1 MNRVKFLLILLLSNL
16 SSFAQSEYFDNEIIL
31 QGEKEYLKRNAVKTL
46 KINETTISNKNDE
59 RNKNSLS
66 EYDKMGNILF
76 SEEWENN
83 ILLEKIQY
91 FYDSI
96 YRISLIKSHEIRN
109 NIFFEETI
117 TYNIQNSVIKRI
129 KKKYNSNDSLL
140 KLTIFKYDYDKND
153 NLIFRERFDSLKN
166 TRNFNYYF
174 YNDAG
179 KVSKVKN
186 ESMLLSNFYY
196 DNKGNLIEL
205 VHYHNNNRT
214 DSLTIRYGYTS
225 ENKIFK
231 EQFLNNAG
239 NLTYWGELIYDR
251 FGRKVEHYTLKK
263 NGKIIETKKYKYFN
277 DSELLVEELWYKK
290 KKLVKIKTLK
300 YITFTF

>member
-166 TRNFNYYF
+166 T
-174 YNDAG
+174 
-179 KVSKVKN
+179 
-186 ESMLLSNFYY
+186 
-196 DNKGNLIEL
+196 
-205 VHYHNNNRT
+205 
-214 DSLTIRYGYTS
+214 
-225 ENKIFK
+225 
-231 EQFLNNAG
+231 
-239 NLTYWGELIYDR
+239 
-251 FGRKVEHYTLKK
+251 
-263 NGKIIETKKYKYFN
+263 
-277 DSELLVEELWYKK
+277 
-290 KKLVKIKTLK
+290 KL
-300 YITFTF
+300 